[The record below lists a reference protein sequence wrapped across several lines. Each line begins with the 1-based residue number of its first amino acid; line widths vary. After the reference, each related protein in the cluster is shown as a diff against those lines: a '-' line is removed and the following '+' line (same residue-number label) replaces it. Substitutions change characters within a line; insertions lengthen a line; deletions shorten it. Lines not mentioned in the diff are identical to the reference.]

1 MGSFK
6 EPFTGNLDPRIVKAI
21 QWAIDQKVDIIS
33 MSFAIL
39 DSTEEFQ
46 KACAMAV
53 DSGIVLF
60 CSTHDEGANIAT
72 AYPASFNDTI
82 KIMACDE
89 FGAPT
94 RNMKDGYDYTIQGI
108 DVAAGVVPF
117 LESDDRIS
125 GSSVA
130 TAIAAGLGS
139 LMLSCDRLANGGPS
153 RAYSR
158 SGRSELIKAYFKD
171 MLAENSDKYILLEKF
186 AGVDRKLKDWAIIY
200 AEDIINNYFEKP

>member
-1 MGSFK
+1 M
-6 EPFTGNLDPRIVKAI
+6 VKAI
-21 QWAIDQKVDIIS
+21 QWAIDQHVDIIS

-39 DSTEEFQ
+39 ETNDAFQ

-53 DSGIVLF
+53 DSGIVLI
-60 CSTHDEGANIAT
+60 CSTHDKGANIAT

-82 KIMACDE
+82 RIMACDE

-94 RNMKDGYDYTIQGI
+94 RNMNDGYDYTIQGI

-139 LMLSCDRLANGGPS
+139 LMLSCDGLANGGPS
-153 RAYSR
+153 RAYNR
-158 SGRSELIKAYFKD
+158 SGRSEVIKACFKD

-186 AGVDRKLKDWAIIY
+186 GGVDKKLRDWTNIFAGDVIEEY
-200 AEDIINNYFEKP
+200 FRNNREMK